1 MNIMKF
7 STLSVLVGI
16 LLCIALIAGCT
27 TTTPPAPS
35 TGEVALLYTSVG
47 QMPQLLAT
55 DQIDGY
61 MAWQPFVAVGKVTGM
76 GTIVSYS
83 QDMPPRPVWE
93 DHSCDSLVARNE
105 VVNAN
110 PILADS
116 LAVILIHATDYTR
129 ENPDIAAAA
138 SAEWIFGSSDL
149 TFGNITVSP
158 LDVEKAS
165 IPTIKF
171 VNDPSAQWM
180 ASNDLFIDAL
190 KEINYL
196 QGSLANASP
205 AERNNLLYDFRPYE
219 NAKASIKDGKNPLP
233 AAGSQKISIGYL
245 LSDHDA
251 PLFVAIKE
259 WQYFN
264 DTYGISLKPREETQG
279 KVENAELMVNGQKIA
294 DLQLVKGESGAQLMT
309 LMASNSIDF
318 AVAGTPP
325 TITAIDKGT
334 PIKILFPLHTE
345 GSGLVV
351 TKDAQL
357 KENDWDGFISWVK
370 SAGRPVK
377 IAVAPKGSIQD
388 VQLRYALEQ
397 SGLVVNEAK

>member
-1 MNIMKF
+1 MKF
-7 STLSVLVGI
+7 STMSVLVGI
-16 LLCIALIAGCT
+16 VLCAAFIGGCI
-27 TTTPPAPS
+27 TTTPPATT

-61 MAWQPFVAVGKVTGM
+61 MAWQPFVAVGKVTDM

-83 QDMPPRPVWE
+83 QDLPPRPIWE
-93 DHSCDSLVARNE
+93 DHSCDSLVARN
-105 VVNAN
+105 VVVDAN
-110 PILADS
+110 PVLTDS
-116 LAVILIHATDYTR
+116 LAMVLIRATDYTR
-129 ENPDIAAAA
+129 ENPDAAAAA

-171 VNDPSAQWM
+171 VNEPSEPWM

-190 KEINYL
+190 TEIQYL
-196 QGSLANASP
+196 QGTLANASQ
-205 AERNNLLYDFRPYE
+205 AERNNLLYNFGPYE
-219 NAKASIKDGKNPLP
+219 NAKANIKDSKNPLP
-233 AAGSQKISIGYL
+233 TGGTGKITIGYL

-264 DTYGISLKPREETQG
+264 DNFGIALRPSEETEG
-279 KVENAELMVNGQKIA
+279 KVENAELVVNGQKIA
-294 DLQLVKGESGAQLMT
+294 DVQLVKGESGAQLMT
-309 LMASNSIDF
+309 LMASNAIDF

-334 PIKILFPLHTE
+334 PIRILFPLHTE

-357 KENDWDGFISWVK
+357 KENDWEGFIAWVK

-397 SGLVVNEAK
+397 NGLVVNEAK

>member
-1 MNIMKF
+1 MKF
-7 STLSVLVGI
+7 STMSVLVGI
-16 LLCIALIAGCT
+16 LLGAALIGGCI
-27 TTTPPAPS
+27 TTTPPETT

-83 QDMPPRPVWE
+83 QDLPPRPVWE
-93 DHSCDSLVARNE
+93 DHSCDSLVARN
-105 VVNAN
+105 VVVDAN
-110 PILADS
+110 PVLADS
-116 LAVILIHATDYTR
+116 LAMVLIHATDYTR
-129 ENPDIAAAA
+129 ENPDAAAAA

-158 LDVEKAS
+158 LDVERAS

-171 VNDPSAQWM
+171 VNEPSEQWM

-190 KEINYL
+190 TEIQYL
-196 QGSLANASP
+196 QGTLANASQ
-205 AERNNLLYDFRPYE
+205 AERNNLLYNFGPYE
-219 NAKASIKDGKNPLP
+219 NAKANIKDGKKPLP
-233 AAGSQKISIGYL
+233 TGGTGKITIGYL

-259 WQYFN
+259 WQYYN
-264 DTYGISLKPREETQG
+264 DNFGIALRPSEETEG
-279 KVENAELMVNGQKIA
+279 KVENAELVVNGQKIA
-294 DLQLVKGESGAQLMT
+294 DVQLVKGESGAQLMT
-309 LMASNSIDF
+309 LMASNAIDF

-334 PIKILFPLHTE
+334 PIRILFPLHTE

-357 KENDWDGFISWVK
+357 KENDWEGFITWVK

>member
-1 MNIMKF
+1 MKI
-7 STLSVLVGI
+7 THVCAISVV
-16 LLCIALIAGCT
+16 LLCAVLIAGCT
-27 TTTPPAPS
+27 TPSPPSSKA
-35 TGEVALLYTSVG
+35 GEVSLLYTSVG

-55 DQIDGY
+55 EQIDGY
-61 MAWQPFVAVGKVTGM
+61 MAWQPFVAVAKVTGM

-83 QDMPPRPVWE
+83 QDLPPRPVWE
-93 DHSCDSLVARNE
+93 DHSCDSLVGRDDVIN
-105 VVNAN
+105 NN
-110 PILADS
+110 PVLADT
-116 LAVILIHATDYTR
+116 LAVILVRATDYTR
-129 ENPDIAAAA
+129 ENPDRAAAA
-138 SAEWIFGSSDL
+138 SAEWIFGSSNL

-171 VNDPSAQWM
+171 VNEPSAQWI
-180 ASNDLFIDAL
+180 ASNDRFIDAL
-190 KEINYL
+190 ADINYIT
-196 QGSLANASP
+196 GTLANTSP
-205 AERNNLLYDFRPYE
+205 ADRMPLLYNFGPYE
-219 NAKASIKDGKNPLP
+219 SAKASIKDKKNPLP
-233 AAGSQKISIGYL
+233 AGRTDSISIGYL

-264 DTYGISLKPREETQG
+264 DTYGIALKPAAASAG
-279 KVENAELMVNGQKIA
+279 KVDSAEIIVNGNKVA
-294 DLQLVKGESGAQLMT
+294 DVQLVKGESGAQLMT
-309 LMASNSIDF
+309 LMGSNSIDY
-318 AVAGTPP
+318 AIAGTPP

-334 PIKILFPLHTE
+334 PLRILFPLHTE

-351 TKDAQL
+351 TNRASL
-357 KENDWDGFISWVK
+357 KENDWEGFISWVK

-397 SGLVVNEAK
+397 SGLVVSEAK